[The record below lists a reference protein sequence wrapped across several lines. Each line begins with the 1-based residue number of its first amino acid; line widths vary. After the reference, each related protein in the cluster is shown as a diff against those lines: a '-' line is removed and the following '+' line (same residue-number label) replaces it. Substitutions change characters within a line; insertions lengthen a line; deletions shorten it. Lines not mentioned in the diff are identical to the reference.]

1 MSYVGRV
8 PSSVPVTADDIPA
21 NSIDASKIIDGS
33 IELAE
38 IADNSITDAK
48 LNSTKLDGIEAGA
61 TADQSKA
68 DIEGLGIAASSITG
82 ALPAISGSAL
92 TGVTPTK
99 ATIEALGIAASS
111 ITGALPAID
120 GSALTN
126 LPGGGKVLQVAYD
139 ATSLKVSSSSNVE
152 VDIGI
157 TASLTPTSVSNPIY
171 IEWFAPDNRKESN
184 NTNLVIKLYRQIN
197 GGGYSYL
204 ATLVAAQLYTANTS
218 TVSAGTSSIIK
229 DTTHNT
235 TTQVDYKLYIHSGQ
249 NVAAVSINKD
259 NTGHTGIRLMEVTA

>member
-68 DIEGLGIAASSITG
+68 DIEG
-82 ALPAISGSAL
+82 
-92 TGVTPTK
+92 
-99 ATIEALGIAASS
+99 LGIAASS

>member
-1 MSYVGRV
+1 MPYVGRT
-8 PSSVPVTADDIPA
+8 PSAVPVTADDIPA

-68 DIEGLGIAASSITG
+68 DIEG
-82 ALPAISGSAL
+82 
-92 TGVTPTK
+92 
-99 ATIEALGIAASS
+99 LGIAASS